1 MDKLQKI
8 IVASLL
14 STAGLSW
21 LLSATQPD
29 MMNVMMT
36 YNPILVLLFTTS
48 RAAGMAA
55 MMFPAIVPL
64 VLFYNRLI
72 ANKLSQS
79 STLIRGEIFAY
90 F

>member
-36 YNPILVLLFTTS
+36 YNPVLVLLFTASWT
-48 RAAGMAA
+48 AGMARND
-55 MMFPAIVPL
+55 V
-64 VLFYNRLI
+64 
-72 ANKLSQS
+72 S
-79 STLIRGEIFAY
+79 SYSTNGPSLQ
-90 F
+90 

>member
-36 YNPILVLLFTTS
+36 YNPVLVLLFTASWT
-48 RAAGMAA
+48 AGMAA
-55 MMFPAIVPL
+55 MMFPAIVPMAFFTIGSL
-64 VLFYNRLI
+64 RINHH
-72 ANKLSQS
+72 NHQQ
-79 STLIRGEIFAY
+79 
-90 F
+90 